1 MLTTFTVLIFYY
13 IHSYFSLYSLPSS
26 YAVRASAVSALA
38 KFAAR
43 CEELRPS
50 IIPLLTRCLDDDD
63 DEVCTAGI
71 EFVYRYVHTRVM
83 RRHPLTPARRV
94 PHCLLRFVL

>member
-1 MLTTFTVLIFYY
+1 MLHL
-13 IHSYFSLYSLPSS
+13 LGDAGPSAPS
-26 YAVRASAVSALA
+26 PASFIRFIYNRVILENAPVRASAVSALA

-63 DEVCTAGI
+63 DEVRGV
-71 EFVYRYVHTRVM
+71 EREERRWSGREGRGRV
-83 RRHPLTPARRV
+83 V
-94 PHCLLRFVL
+94 VV